1 MAPTRGRRAGRLL
14 RNPDGPSPVT
24 PVELFFDVVFVFT
37 FFRLT
42 DAITDRLSWSSLGTT
57 TILLLAFW
65 WVWSHTNLATDTLD
79 ASRPAVQAYVIA
91 TAFGVL
97 LMSSAL
103 PEAYEGRGPLFAGGY
118 VAIHLGRCFFMA
130 YALRGHASWR
140 RPMRGLLWFGLSGLW
155 WLAGVLVTDWARVVF
170 WLIAI
175 TIDYLAPLA
184 RWPTPM
190 LGRSP
195 SWEWRGATRHL
206 AERYQ
211 QFVIIAIGEIILI
224 DGRTFRQGEVNAE
237 RTAAF
242 GLSFLTAVLLW
253 WVYFHRTRDK
263 LATPV
268 SALPDRAHEGSLA
281 GAAHLMMIA
290 GIVLTSARTKLILD
304 EPLGATPTTWAA
316 VIAGGPLLF
325 LLGRTLFETEARGRL
340 SRVWLL
346 GAAVLLA
353 SGPVL
358 RHLTPLFAAAVTTT
372 ILVGIIALNR
382 ASADGRP

>member
-1 MAPTRGRRAGRLL
+1 MASTRAGRLVQD
-14 RNPDGPSPVT
+14 PDDPSPAT
-24 PVELFFDVVFVFT
+24 PVELFFDVVYVFV

-42 DAITDRLSWSSLGTT
+42 EAITDQLSWGSLGAT

-65 WVWSHTNLATDTLD
+65 WVWSHTNLATDTVN
-79 ASRPAVQAYVIA
+79 ANRPAVQAYVIA

-103 PEAYEGRGPLFAGGY
+103 PEAYEARGLLFAGGY
-118 VAIHLGRCFFMA
+118 VAIHLGRSLFLA
-130 YALRGHASWR
+130 YALRGHALWR
-140 RPMRGLLWFGLSGLW
+140 RPLRGLVWFGVSGLW
-155 WLAGVLVTDWARVVF
+155 WLGGVLVEDWGRVVF

-175 TIDYLAPLA
+175 TIDYLAPLV

-190 LGRSP
+190 LGYSP

-224 DGRTFRQGEVNAE
+224 DGRTFRRGEVNAE

-242 GLSFLTAVLLW
+242 ILSFLTAVLLW
-253 WVYFHRTRDK
+253 WIYFHSTRDK

-281 GAAHLMMIA
+281 GAAHLMMIS
-290 GIVLTSARTKLILD
+290 GIVLTSARTELILE

-346 GAAVLLA
+346 GAGMLLV
-353 SGPVL
+353 STPVL
-358 RHLTPLFAAAVTTT
+358 RHLAPLYGAAVTAA
-372 ILVGIIALNR
+372 ILLGIVSLNR
-382 ASADGRP
+382 ISTNTRP